1 MSALTLS
8 VDDDQLDVLHAP
20 PTAKGPDAVTLDFL
34 GKPNRRGETPRI
46 APPPFDELSDD
57 ATRAVITRWNRPCEG
72 AFELLALRFPHDLV
86 KLIGRG
92 QLEPADLTF
101 AAEALGRS
109 NMGWLVRSTL
119 KPLLHHASAV
129 VREGAIYGLQRHI
142 DANARATLETLA
154 KSDPSAGVRSAAED
168 ALAEP

>member
-1 MSALTLS
+1 MSALTLP
-8 VDDDQLDVLHAP
+8 VDDDQLDVPHAP
-20 PTAKGPDAVTLDFL
+20 PTAKGPDAMTLDFL
-34 GKPNRRGETPRI
+34 IRRVETLRI

-86 KLIGRG
+86 KLIGHG
-92 QLEPADLTF
+92 HLEPADLTF

-109 NMGWLVRSTL
+109 NMGWLVRPTL

-142 DANARATLETLA
+142 DTGIRATLETLA